1 MAPKADRTTLISNT
15 LVLLGVINVMQPVTL
30 KEISDSLAV
39 KIKGKDLREIVNSLI
54 KNGYVRK
61 ISDDQYISSQ
71 IGINAFARSPLKKG
85 RDIQRMLF
93 LTNMVRRGKD

>member
-1 MAPKADRTTLISNT
+1 MASKLDRTTLISNT

-30 KEISDSLAV
+30 KEISFSLAA
-39 KIKGKDLREIVNSLI
+39 KIKSKDVREIVNSLV
-54 KNGYVRK
+54 KNGYIRK

-71 IGINAFARSPLKKG
+71 RGIRAIARSPLKKG

-93 LTNMVRRGKD
+93 LTNMARRGKD